1 LFIIKLPIDKYV
13 GKTLEVRREIVIQ
26 WDKDS
31 IEHISKHNVTD
42 KEVNK
47 AVNGKILMRK
57 ISRKGVSLVEILGGV
72 EGRTLFIILK
82 PHEDKYKVLTAR
94 YATDSEKRLYKKRRK

>member
-1 LFIIKLPIDKYV
+1 M
-13 GKTLEVRREIVIQ
+13 RREIVIQ

-31 IEHISKHNVTD
+31 IEHISKHSVTD

-57 ISRKGVSLVEILGGV
+57 ISKKGVSLVEILGEV
-72 EGRTLFIILK
+72 DGRTLFIVLK
-82 PHEDKYKVLTAR
+82 PHGDRYKVVTAR
-94 YATDSEKRLYKKRRK
+94 DANDSEKRLYKRRRK